1 MDKKILKDST
11 VVELRKQA
19 ETIGIE
25 KTSRLKK
32 SELIEAIN
40 KSAHT
45 IPVTTSKNLDKMLK
59 VRVFSATKDTVN
71 VNVPVKFLKAIGN
84 AVNNIKIPG
93 VSDENGIDIKMIM
106 EAIDSGLE
114 GKIVDVKSGNGDIV
128 EVFIE

>member
-1 MDKKILKDST
+1 MKEEFKRILKMVEEGKIDSD
-11 VVELRKQA
+11 KA
-19 ETIGIE
+19 A
-25 KTSRLKK
+25 
-32 SELIEAIN
+32 ELIEALN
-40 KSAHT
+40 KSSNDT
-45 IPVTTSKNLDKMLK
+45 QLSVLSNLDKMLR
-59 VRVFSATKDTVN
+59 VRVLSATKDNVN

-93 VSDENGIDIKMIM
+93 VSEQEGIDIKMIM